1 MNDSLQQ
8 TVVQFLQEIQASSSV
23 QGVVA
28 GNSMSPALR
37 SGEILK
43 LEPVRPGSLEVGDV
57 VVYRDGSHNVVHRV
71 VAKEKALGKTFYRTK
86 GDANA
91 YEDRPIAETLLIA
104 RVVPE
109 PHRHPDLSPI
119 QRLVI
124 LLSDARRVPED
135 SLNAHLDR
143 LAPSDWPL
151 VIKWMIRHDLGER
164 LWYQLERVSHRLPS
178 EVAEGAKRLH
188 FEACGRELWNW
199 ATLEELQSAL
209 DSASVAFAFVKG
221 APLQQCLYPDQP
233 FPRASL
239 DIDILLFGKEQDTQ
253 RRVADILE
261 KKGFQLS
268 RGFHEEPGGTPR
280 HRLSHDANYIKVV
293 SNGVVLAVEPH
304 RAPSNF
310 HTDTEAGHALMKW
323 LENQRTRLPGKNL
336 TGLSAEGTLIYLT
349 INFLKDG
356 RPNIRLLSDLQQLLS
371 SHADS
376 IDWNAVYS
384 IARRGQMSAALN
396 LTLAV
401 IKDWGGVAVSRHSGG
416 FLDHLA
422 ERLLKPHLTIPCLF
436 SSPATE
442 MKLNGLAWNWCV
454 LAFGWTAFRRAWF
467 RYEHDRM
474 LARVKTPIKKMVY
487 VLRRPFELAFRLGR
501 LLFTRT

>member
-43 LEPVRPGSLEVGDV
+43 LEPVRPDSLEAGDV
-57 VVYRDGSHNVVHRV
+57 VVYRSGAHNVVHRI

-91 YEDRPIAETLLIA
+91 HEDRPIAEALLIA

-109 PHRHPDLSPI
+109 PHRHPDLSPV

-124 LLSDARRVPED
+124 LLSDVQHVPEED
-135 SLNAHLDR
+135 LNAYLDH

-151 VIKWMIRHDLGER
+151 VIEWMMRHDLGER
-164 LWYQLERVSHRLPS
+164 LWYQLERVAHRLPPDI
-178 EVAEGAKRLH
+178 AEGAKRLY
-188 FEACGRELWNW
+188 FEACGREILN
-199 ATLEELQSAL
+199 TTVLEELQSAL
-209 DSASVAFAFVKG
+209 DDASVPFAFVKG
-221 APLQQCLYPDQP
+221 APLQEFLYPDQP
-233 FPRASL
+233 FPRGSL
-239 DIDILLFGKEQDTQ
+239 DIDILLFGREKDILRQ
-253 RRVADILE
+253 VADLLA
-261 KKGFQLS
+261 KKDFHLS
-268 RGFHEEPGGTPR
+268 RGFHQEPGGAPR
-280 HRLSHDANYIKVV
+280 HRRSHDASYVKTISGGMTVT
-293 SNGVVLAVEPH
+293 VEPH

-310 HTDTEAGHALMKW
+310 HTDTKAGHALMKW
-323 LENQRTRLPGKNL
+323 LENQRTKLPGKNL
-336 TGLSAEGTLIYLT
+336 TGLSAEGALIYLT

-356 RPNIRLLSDLQQLLS
+356 RPNIRLLSDLKKLLS

-376 IDWNAVYS
+376 IDWDAVYGV
-384 IARRGQMSAALN
+384 ARRGQMSAALN
-396 LTLAV
+396 LTLAIV
-401 IKDWGGVAVSRHSGG
+401 KDWGGVAASRRSGG
-416 FLDHLA
+416 FLDRLA
-422 ERLLKPHLTIPCLF
+422 EKMLKPHLTIPRLF

-442 MKLNGLAWNWCV
+442 MKLDGLAWNWCV

-474 LARVKTPIKKMVY
+474 LARVKTPIKKIVY

-501 LLFTRT
+501 LLLTRT